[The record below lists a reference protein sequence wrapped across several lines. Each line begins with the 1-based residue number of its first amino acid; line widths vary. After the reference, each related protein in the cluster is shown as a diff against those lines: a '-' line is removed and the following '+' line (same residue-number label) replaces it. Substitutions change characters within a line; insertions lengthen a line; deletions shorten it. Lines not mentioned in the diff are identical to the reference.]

1 MNKEIP
7 QDLPSYF
14 RAHPEQFVLKGN
26 TSKKI
31 INGVLFAIV
40 LGLMIY
46 PEITPAGELWIWRII
61 AGIGMVYTGFSIWLG
76 SDFYNKQTQ
85 TKIVQAS
92 IKKFDSSATT
102 EKDLIFLLEN
112 ENFRELANIP
122 SKDNQPLQL
131 YVYEDVA
138 GKAFYLLLMKYFSS
152 SDFRGITPVK
162 IISGAEYDKHKPMIQ
177 ALK

>member
-1 MNKEIP
+1 M
-7 QDLPSYF
+7 
-14 RAHPEQFVLKGN
+14 A
-26 TSKKI
+26 
-31 INGVLFAIV
+31 
-40 LGLMIY
+40 
-46 PEITPAGELWIWRII
+46 
-61 AGIGMVYTGFSIWLG
+61 YTGFSIWLG

-102 EKDLIFLLEN
+102 EKDLVALLEA